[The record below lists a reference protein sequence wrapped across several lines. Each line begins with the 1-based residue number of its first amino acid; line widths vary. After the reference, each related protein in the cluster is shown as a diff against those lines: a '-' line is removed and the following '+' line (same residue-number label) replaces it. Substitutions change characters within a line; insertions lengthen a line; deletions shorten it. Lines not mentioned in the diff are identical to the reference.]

1 MNNTVSLVLKI
12 VLFIAIIFLGYKLY
26 EIIQEPIRFEK
37 IKERRYDAIK
47 ERLEQI
53 RDVQKT
59 YRAEYNAFAGDFN
72 ALIAFVD
79 TGKQSIIE
87 RKDST
92 FMYYDEVFQQE
103 REKDTT
109 IIRVLGYRN
118 VKESLFENDFDASQ
132 LQYIPYTENEFK
144 FEMEAGKINVGDV
157 VVPVFEARAPN
168 TDVFADI
175 KNKYEQYIDMN
186 YGLKVG
192 SMTEPTLSGNW
203 K

>member
-1 MNNTVSLVLKI
+1 MNNTVSLVIKI
-12 VLFIAIIFLGYKLY
+12 VLFIAIVLLGYKLY

-37 IKERRYDAIK
+37 IKEKRYDAIK
-47 ERLEQI
+47 QRLENI

-59 YRAEYNAFAGDFN
+59 YRAEYNTFAKDFN
-72 ALIAFVD
+72 SLIAFVD

-92 FMYYDEVFQQE
+92 FMYYDEVFQQD

-109 IIRVLGYRN
+109 IIRVLGYKS
-118 VKESLFENDFDASQ
+118 VKESLFDKNYDASQ
-132 LQYIPYTENEFK
+132 LQYIPYTDK
-144 FEMEAGKINVGDV
+144 KHRIQMEAGKITVGDII
-157 VVPVFEARAPN
+157 VPVFEAQAPN
-168 TDVFADI
+168 ELVFKDI
-175 KNKYEQYIDMN
+175 KDKYEQYIDMN